1 MKLTSLDSLIT
12 SKGIPVQKLKVN
24 GGWWQ
29 FTEPLRY
36 GMDFRTHGALSGRS
50 LWQGMH
56 RHGECFC
63 RETASGGQ
71 LPGHYIDSFAH
82 AKYAVFSYDTPIAW
96 LNEDDVWI
104 TPGIKY
110 SVTTSKH
117 QGRIFTA
124 IGQLS

>member
-1 MKLTSLDSLIT
+1 M
-12 SKGIPVQKLKVN
+12 VKLKVN

-29 FTEPLRY
+29 FTEPLMARES
-36 GMDFRTHGALSGRS
+36 FQTHGALEGRR

-63 RETASGGQ
+63 REVAESGKLPDHYVESFSHAS
-71 LPGHYIDSFAH
+71 
-82 AKYAVFSYDTPIAW
+82 YAVYSYETPIAW
-96 LNEDDVWI
+96 FNEDGVWI
-104 TPGIKY
+104 MPDVKY